1 MIIGDKVISTSE
13 FFSKLLNGLYVFVTD
28 SCEFCMDYRKDLDR
42 LSSPWLKIVEVNR
55 DDEKNEIWNW
65 LDRVGFPLTVGIR
78 DSEVKFVKRGQRFGN
93 DFTELVEFLK
103 TFPEQPLSDDELLKR
118 QKAASKEFK
127 TALYVFPPEY
137 SEEARKAAL
146 NAAKCYDELAIDIDA
161 HPGLPDDPTTKVRV
175 LSKFGRKIVIFDV
188 FETNEYSDTAN
199 LLIQKFTEDMK
210 YAKTTIEHRTL
221 QEAVAL
227 AERTAD
233 DDGSQEREEKEPVL

>member
-1 MIIGDKVISTSE
+1 MQKITAQSFILGYKSGV
-13 FFSKLLNGLYVFVTD
+13 YAFVSD
-28 SCEFCMDYRKDLDR
+28 SCQFCMDYKKDLERID
-42 LSSPWLKIVEVNR
+42 SPYLYIVEVAT
-55 DDEKNEIWNW
+55 DDEKKVIWDL
-65 LDRVGFPLTVGIR
+65 LDRIGFPLTAGYI
-78 DSEVKFVKRGQRFGN
+78 DNEIKFVERGQRFGN
-93 DFTELVEFLK
+93 DFTELVKFLEER
-103 TFPEQPLSDDELLKR
+103 FPKEPLSEDELLKR
-118 QKAASKEFK
+118 QKAASREFK

-137 SEEARKAAL
+137 SQEARKAAL
-146 NAAKCYDELAIDIDA
+146 NAAKCYDELAIDIDT

-210 YAKTTIEHRTL
+210 YAKTTIEHRTF

-227 AERTAD
+227 AERTA

>member
-1 MIIGDKVISTSE
+1 MQKINAQSFILGYKSGV
-13 FFSKLLNGLYVFVTD
+13 YAFVSD
-28 SCEFCMDYRKDLDR
+28 SCQFCIDYKKDLERID
-42 LSSPWLKIVEVNR
+42 SPYLYIVEVAT
-55 DDEKNEIWNW
+55 DEEKKVIWDL
-65 LDRVGFPLTVGIR
+65 LDRIGFPLTAGYI
-78 DSEVKFVKRGQRFGN
+78 DNEIKFVERGQRFGN
-93 DFTELVEFLK
+93 DFTEIVKFLEER
-103 TFPEQPLSDDELLKR
+103 FPKEPLSEDELLKR
-118 QKAASKEFK
+118 QKAASREFK

-210 YAKTTIEHRTL
+210 YAKTTIEHRTF

-227 AERTAD
+227 AERTA

>member
-1 MIIGDKVISTSE
+1 MQKINAQSFILGYKSGV
-13 FFSKLLNGLYVFVTD
+13 YAFVSD
-28 SCEFCMDYRKDLDR
+28 SCQFCIDYKKDLERID
-42 LSSPWLKIVEVNR
+42 SPYLYIVEVAT
-55 DDEKNEIWNW
+55 DEEKKVIWDL
-65 LDRVGFPLTVGIR
+65 LDRIGFPLTAGYI
-78 DSEVKFVKRGQRFGN
+78 DNEIKFVERGQRFGN
-93 DFTELVEFLK
+93 DFTELVKFLEER
-103 TFPEQPLSDDELLKR
+103 FPKEPLSEDELLKR
-118 QKAASKEFK
+118 QKAASREFK

-137 SEEARKAAL
+137 SQEARKAAL

-161 HPGLPDDPTTKVRV
+161 HPGLPDDLTTKVRV

-210 YAKTTIEHRTL
+210 YAKTTIEHRTF

-227 AERTAD
+227 AERTA

>member
-1 MIIGDKVISTSE
+1 MQKINAQRFILGYKH
-13 FFSKLLNGLYVFVTD
+13 GLYVFVSD
-28 SCEFCMDYRKDLDR
+28 SCQFCMDYKKDLERID
-42 LSSPWLKIVEVNR
+42 SPYLYIVEVTT
-55 DDEKNEIWNW
+55 DEEKKVIWDL
-65 LDRVGFPLTVGIR
+65 LDRIGFPLTAGYLDNEI
-78 DSEVKFVKRGQRFGN
+78 KFVERGQRFGN
-93 DFTELVEFLK
+93 DFTELVKFLEER
-103 TFPEQPLSDDELLKR
+103 FPKEPLSQEERLKR

-146 NAAKCYDELAIDIDA
+146 NVAKCYDELAIDIDT

-210 YAKTTIEHRTL
+210 YAKTTIEHRTF

-227 AERTAD
+227 AEHAT
-233 DDGSQEREEKEPVL
+233 DDGSQEREEKDPVL

>member
-1 MIIGDKVISTSE
+1 MQKINAQSFILGYKSGV
-13 FFSKLLNGLYVFVTD
+13 YAFVSD
-28 SCEFCMDYRKDLDR
+28 SCQFCIDYKKDLERID
-42 LSSPWLKIVEVNR
+42 SPYLYIVEVAT
-55 DDEKNEIWNW
+55 DDEKKVIWDL
-65 LDRVGFPLTVGIR
+65 LDRIGFPLTAGYI
-78 DSEVKFVKRGQRFGN
+78 DNEIKFVERGQRFGN
-93 DFTELVEFLK
+93 DFTELVKFLEER
-103 TFPEQPLSDDELLKR
+103 FPKEPLSQEEMLKR

-146 NAAKCYDELAIDIDA
+146 NAAKCYDELAIDIDT
-161 HPGLPDDPTTKVRV
+161 HPGLPDDLTMKVRV

-210 YAKTTIEHRTL
+210 YAKTTIEHRTF

-227 AERTAD
+227 AERTA